1 MEYSGYGPSSLH
13 RDHGS
18 SDEDVALSTNR
29 IYKDKDI
36 EDILRSKEN
45 HPQTINYGSGEYSD
59 EDNSIKKNE
68 NSDDEIMEQKVE
80 LPLGWKDPKKSG
92 KKRYADISKDLK
104 NYNFPD
110 MVKTKA
116 NELAIKLQLKP
127 HKNKPKRQQIFFLI
141 TSAYAECKIL
151 CDDSRVAE
159 ELKLKQTDINQA
171 RAIYNQVRTGYLAPE
186 VPNRIYNWI
195 CTHLAD
201 IGLNEALA
209 DDVDYLIKS
218 ILIKEKNL
226 KNENPKVLGKSKKI
240 KDNYPQDIALAAIL
254 YELEMRRIIDDKS
267 SREQLITQLYRKP
280 SLVNT
285 LFSYIKKVDN
295 NA

>member
-13 RDHGS
+13 RSHGS
-18 SDEDVALSTNR
+18 SDEDVALAIDR

-45 HPQTINYGSGEYSD
+45 HPQPINYGSGEYSD

-80 LPLGWKDPKKSG
+80 LPLGWKDSKKSG

-254 YELEMRRIIDDKS
+254 YELEMRGIVDDKS